1 MILPEHEANRLL
13 AEAGIPMIPMRVVN
27 SVEEA
32 KKAAA
37 GFDCPVALKFSSTR
51 HTHKTE
57 IGGVFLNLATKQD
70 LVNAYGKLEA
80 LRSKLDEQAVIIL
93 EPMAESGAEFFV
105 GYQRHPQFG
114 PVLSFGLGG
123 VFLELFKD
131 VVFRLLPA
139 TDADFR
145 DMLSE
150 LRSWP
155 KMRGGFRNLPPVD
168 EADVVDLLKKT
179 ASFALEHSDVAELDF
194 NPVIMTARGSTIA
207 DATIIL
213 NRP

>member
-13 AEAGIPMIPMRVVN
+13 AEVGIPMIPIRLVN
-27 SVEEA
+27 SAEEA

-57 IGGVFLNLATKQD
+57 IGGVFLNLTTKQD

-80 LRSKLDEQAVIIL
+80 LRNKLDEQAVIVL

-114 PVLSFGLGG
+114 PVLTFGLGG
-123 VFLELFKD
+123 VFLELFQD
-131 VVFRLLPA
+131 VAFRLLPA
-139 TDADFR
+139 RAADFR
-145 DMLSE
+145 EMLSE
-150 LRSWP
+150 LKSWP
-155 KMRGGFRNLPPVD
+155 KMRDGFRGLPPVD
-168 EADVVDLLKKT
+168 EEIVIDLLQK
-179 ASFALEHSDVAELDF
+179 AAEFALEHPHVVELDF
-194 NPVIMTARGSTIA
+194 NPVIMTARGPTIA
-207 DATIIL
+207 DATVVL
-213 NRP
+213 TRS

>member
-13 AEAGIPMIPMRVVN
+13 ADAGIPMIPIRVVN

-32 KKAAA
+32 KKVAA

-57 IGGVFLNLATKQD
+57 IGGVFLNLTTKQD

-114 PVLSFGLGG
+114 PVLTFGLGG

-131 VVFRLLPA
+131 VAFRLLPA
-139 TDADFR
+139 SAADFEE
-145 DMLSE
+145 MLSE
-150 LRSWP
+150 LKSWP
-155 KMRGGFRNLPPVD
+155 KLRDGFRALPPID
-168 EADVVDLLKKT
+168 EDTVVRLLERVSAFLLDHPDIT
-179 ASFALEHSDVAELDF
+179 ELDL
-194 NPVIMTARGSTIA
+194 NPVIMARGGPIVA
-207 DATIIL
+207 DATVVQHGQ
-213 NRP
+213 